1 MCNAFQLPQN
11 KAPGFM
17 GGYKWTAFGTIAV
30 SAAALRVGE
39 ATSINRQSIITQRAI
54 AIVTL
59 IFST

>member
-1 MCNAFQLPQN
+1 
-11 KAPGFM
+11 M